1 MRTSLLVVALVGMF
15 SAVGAAPA
23 LAEPSIPSVPSV
35 PQNCHEW
42 NDLLHIQNVVA
53 CDWDNG

>member
-23 LAEPSIPSVPSV
+23 LAERQIPEVPGV
-35 PQNCHEW
+35 PQDCHEW
-42 NDLLHIQNVVA
+42 NDLLGISNVVA
-53 CDWDNG
+53 CDWNEE

>member
-23 LAEPSIPSVPSV
+23 LAAPPIPSV
-35 PQNCHEW
+35 PQNCH
-42 NDLLHIQNVVA
+42 DLNELLGIQNVMD
-53 CDWDNG
+53 CDWQNG